1 MCETTTTTTTTA
13 TATTKVLTSKVND
26 KQPDHAHGSPAGG
39 RLLVEAV
46 DVPGQDDGDDEVAR
60 GHADGADDEDGLPA
74 HAVNPQ
80 HGGDGGDEHDNTDH
94 TRREQADG
102 RGAEAELPE
111 DLGSVVE
118 NLEGSHRQQR
128 EPCPQEPP
136 LFIQPKTHSIDGSP
150 LLEEHRNRG
159 NNNTLEH
166 GLGLEQPGDGH
177 KLQLKD
183 VPGSLLAQVGELLG
197 DAALLEQRL
206 CLDLEELELDELV
219 VRGEV
224 SEVGEH
230 GTGLLLAPV
239 VEQPARGEGH
249 PEHADE
255 EDHRGAELDADGD
268 EPGGVGLGLHG
279 GAADVVGATDA
290 LC

>member
-1 MCETTTTTTTTA
+1 M
-13 TATTKVLTSKVND
+13 ND
-26 KQPDHAHGSPAGG
+26 KQPDHAHGSPTGG

-46 DVPGQDDGDDEVAR
+46 NVPGQDDGDDEVAR
-60 GHADGADDEDGLPA
+60 GHADGTDDEDGLPA

-80 HGGDGGDEHDNTDH
+80 HGGDGGDEHDDTDD
-94 TRREQADG
+94 TCREQADG
-102 RGAEAELPE
+102 RGAEAELLE

-128 EPCPQEPP
+128 ELYIPIP
-136 LFIQPKTHSIDGSP
+136 LPLVQARTHGINGSP
-150 LLEEHRNRG
+150 LLEEHGNRR

-166 GLGLEQPGDGH
+166 GLGLEQPGNGH

-183 VPGSLLAQVGELLG
+183 VPGCLLAQVGVVLG

-206 CLDLEELELDELV
+206 GLDLEELELDELV
-219 VRGEV
+219 VGGEV
-224 SEVGEH
+224 AKVGEH
-230 GTGLLLAPV
+230 GAGLLLAAV

-255 EDHRGAELDADGD
+255 EDDRRGELDADGD
-268 EPGGVGLGLHG
+268 EPGGVGLGLYG
-279 GAADVVGATDA
+279 GAADVVGATD
-290 LC
+290 CVS